1 MGFDTVILIAMTAC
15 AIFWY
20 ISFGIYEERKEIRAR
35 EQERIDRLKRAK
47 RLNKL
52 FGRS

>member
-15 AIFWY
+15 AVFWY
-20 ISFGIYEERKEIRAR
+20 ISFGIREERKEIRAR
-35 EQERIDRLKRAK
+35 EQERADRMKRAEHLK
-47 RLNKL
+47 KL